1 MSVIRKA
8 VKEAMMNERMNKV
21 RDYIQSRGEVSV
33 SELQSLYEGYSSM
46 TIWRDL
52 KQLEE
57 QGCIRRVHGGVISV
71 QSASFQVEGVY
82 SKRARENTR
91 EKIAIAKAAVSL
103 IQPGHS
109 VYLDAGSTLMA
120 VANHMGSER
129 YTIVTSGANIA
140 IELSQR
146 HTCDVLL
153 TGGQI
158 SENTLSCSGAQA
170 EQFISTINIDLA
182 LMAPSGFSLQ
192 NGFTSG
198 AQNESLLKRAVMKK
212 AAKVV
217 MLMDSSKIG
226 RSLPFTFATLSDIDM
241 LITESPLPSD
251 VAVEAAACGVEVIV
265 SQE

>member
-1 MSVIRKA
+1 
-8 VKEAMMNERMNKV
+8 MMNERIAKV

-33 SELQSLYEGYSSM
+33 SELQSLYEDYSSM

-52 KQLEE
+52 KQLED
-57 QGCIRRVHGGVISV
+57 QGYIRRVHGGVISM
-71 QSASFQVEGVY
+71 QTASLQIEGVY

-91 EKIAIAKAAVSL
+91 QKIAIAKAALEL
-103 IQPGHS
+103 IRPGHA
-109 VYLDAGSTLMA
+109 VYLDAGSTLMT
-120 VANHMGSER
+120 VANHMGNDR

-170 EQFISTINIDLA
+170 ESFISSINIDLA
-182 LMAPSGFSLQ
+182 LMSPSGFSLRT
-192 NGFTSG
+192 GFTSG
-198 AQNESLLKRAVMKK
+198 SQSESLLKRAVIAK

-217 MLMDSSKIG
+217 MLMDNSKIG
-226 RSLPFTFATLSDIDM
+226 RSLPFTFANLSDIDL
-241 LITESPLPSD
+241 LICDSPLPHD
-251 VAVEAAACGVEVIV
+251 VAAELSAQGVEVIIA
-265 SQE
+265 EG

>member
-1 MSVIRKA
+1 
-8 VKEAMMNERMNKV
+8 MMNERITKV

-46 TIWRDL
+46 TVWRDL

-57 QGCIRRVHGGVISV
+57 QGCIRRVHGGVIST
-71 QSASFQVEGVY
+71 QAAAFQIEGVY

-91 EKIAIAKAAVSL
+91 EKIAIAKSAVSL
-103 IQPGHS
+103 IHPGHA

-120 VANHMGSER
+120 VANHIDNER
-129 YTIVTSGANIA
+129 YTIITSGANIA

-170 EQFISTINIDLA
+170 EQFISSINIDLA
-182 LMAPSGFSLQ
+182 LIAPSGFSLK

-198 AQNESLLKRAVMKK
+198 SQSESMLKRTVISK

-217 MLMDSSKIG
+217 VLMDHSKLD
-226 RSLPFTFATLSDIDM
+226 RSLPFTFATLADIDV
-241 LITESPLPSD
+241 LICDSPLPAEVSAQ
-251 VAVEAAACGVEVIV
+251 VAANGVECIV
-265 SQE
+265 AEA

>member
-1 MSVIRKA
+1 MI
-8 VKEAMMNERMNKV
+8 NERISRV
-21 RDYIQSRGEVSV
+21 RDFIHSRGEVSV
-33 SELQSLYEGYSSM
+33 SELQSLYEGFSSM

-57 QGCIRRVHGGVISV
+57 QGCIRRVHGGVISL

-91 EKIAIAKAAVSL
+91 EKIAIAKAAVGL
-103 IQPGHS
+103 IHPGHS

-120 VANHMGSER
+120 VANHIGGER

-170 EQFISTINIDLA
+170 EQFIRSINIDLA
-182 LMAPSGFSLQ
+182 FMAPSGFSPN

-198 AQNESLLKRAVMKK
+198 SQNESMLKRTVIAK

-217 MLMDSSKIG
+217 MLMDNSKLG
-226 RSLPFTFATLSDIDM
+226 RSLPFTFAALADIDV
-241 LITESPLPSD
+241 LVCNEALPAD
-251 VAVEAAACGVEVIV
+251 IQAEVEATDVEVILAEV
-265 SQE
+265 

>member
-1 MSVIRKA
+1 MV
-8 VKEAMMNERMNKV
+8 NERITKV
-21 RDYIQSRGEVSV
+21 RDYIHSRGEVSV

-46 TIWRDL
+46 TVWRDL
-52 KQLEE
+52 KLLEE
-57 QGCIRRVHGGVISV
+57 QGFVRRVHGGVIST
-71 QSASFQVEGVY
+71 QAAAFQIEGVY

-91 EKIAIAKAAVSL
+91 EKIAIAKTAVTM
-103 IQPGHS
+103 IHPGHA

-120 VANHMGSER
+120 VANHIDNER

-170 EQFISTINIDLA
+170 EQFIASINIDLA
-182 LMAPSGFSLQ
+182 LMAPSGFSLN

-198 AQNESLLKRAVMKK
+198 SQSESMLKRAVIAK

-217 MLMDSSKIG
+217 VLMDHSKLG
-226 RSLPFTFATLSDIDM
+226 RSLPFTFATLADIDV
-241 LITESPLPSD
+241 LICDGPLPDD
-251 VAVEAAACGVEVIV
+251 VNAQVDANGVTCVVAEV
-265 SQE
+265 

>member
-1 MSVIRKA
+1 MQTA
-8 VKEAMMNERMNKV
+8 A
-21 RDYIQSRGEVSV
+21 
-33 SELQSLYEGYSSM
+33 LQ
-46 TIWRDL
+46 I
-52 KQLEE
+52 
-57 QGCIRRVHGGVISV
+57 
-71 QSASFQVEGVY
+71 EGVY

-91 EKIAIAKAAVSL
+91 QKNAIAKAALRL
-103 IQPGHS
+103 IHPGHA

-120 VANHMGSER
+120 VANQINGDR

-170 EQFISTINIDLA
+170 EAFISSINIDLA
-182 LMAPSGFSLQ
+182 LISPSGFSLR

-198 AQNESLLKRAVMKK
+198 SQSESMLKKTVIEK

-217 MLMDSSKIG
+217 MLMDNSKIG
-226 RSLPFTFATLSDIDM
+226 RSLPFTFASLSNIDM
-241 LITESPLPSD
+241 LICDTPLPAD
-251 VAVEAAACGVEVIV
+251 VAAELTAHGVECVV
-265 SQE
+265 AEP

>member
-1 MSVIRKA
+1 MMS
-8 VKEAMMNERMNKV
+8 ERLSRV
-21 RDYIQSRGEVSV
+21 RDYIQARGEVSV

-52 KQLEE
+52 RQLEE
-57 QGCIRRVHGGVISV
+57 QGCIRRVHGGIISV

-91 EKIAIAKAAVSL
+91 EKIAIAKAAVAL

-120 VANHMGSER
+120 VANHMGGER

-158 SENTLSCSGAQA
+158 SENTLSCSGTQA
-170 EQFISTINIDLA
+170 EQFISSINIDLA
-182 LMAPSGFSLQ
+182 LMAPSGFSLK

-198 AQNESLLKRAVMKK
+198 SQSESQLKRAVIAK

-217 MLMDSSKIG
+217 LLMDSSKIG
-226 RSLPFTFATLSDIDM
+226 RSLPFTFAALSDIDV
-241 LITESPLPSD
+241 LITEAPLPPD
-251 VAVEAAACGVEVIV
+251 VAQSARQQGVEVILP
-265 SQE
+265 EI

>member
-1 MSVIRKA
+1 
-8 VKEAMMNERMNKV
+8 MMNERMNKV

-103 IQPGHS
+103 IRPGHS

-170 EQFISTINIDLA
+170 EQFISSINIDLA

-226 RSLPFTFATLSDIDM
+226 RSLPFTFATLADIDM
-241 LITESPLPSD
+241 LITEAPLPPE
-251 VAVEAAACGVEVIV
+251 VAAEAKTCGVEVVV
-265 SQE
+265 SQEQ

>member
-1 MSVIRKA
+1 
-8 VKEAMMNERMNKV
+8 MMNERISKV
-21 RDYIQSRGEVSV
+21 RDFILSRGEVSI
-33 SELQSLYEGYSSM
+33 SELQGLYSGYSSM
-46 TIWRDL
+46 TVWRDL

-57 QGCIRRVHGGVISV
+57 LGYIRRVHGGVISM
-71 QSASFQVEGVY
+71 QTAALQIEGVY

-91 EKIAIAKAAVSL
+91 QKIAIAKAALSL
-103 IQPGHS
+103 IHPGHA
-109 VYLDAGSTLMA
+109 VYLDAGSTLMT
-120 VANHMGSER
+120 VANHINNDR

-170 EQFISTINIDLA
+170 ELFISSINIDLA
-182 LMAPSGFSLQ
+182 LMSPSGFSLR

-198 AQNESLLKRAVMKK
+198 SQSESMLKRAVIAK

-217 MLMDSSKIG
+217 MLMDASKLG
-226 RSLPFTFATLSDIDM
+226 RSLPFTFATLADIDM
-241 LITESPLPSD
+241 LICDSPLPAD
-251 VAVEAAACGVEVIV
+251 VAAEVKAHGVDFIIAE
-265 SQE
+265 S

>member
-1 MSVIRKA
+1 MI
-8 VKEAMMNERMNKV
+8 NERLGKV
-21 RDYIQSRGEVSV
+21 RDYIQARGEVSV
-33 SELQSLYEGYSSM
+33 SELQSLYQGYSSM

-57 QGCIRRVHGGVISV
+57 QGCIRRVHGGVLSV

-91 EKIAIAKAAVSL
+91 EKIAIAKAAVAL
-103 IQPGHS
+103 IEPGHA

-120 VANHMGSER
+120 VANHIGNER

-158 SENTLSCSGAQA
+158 SENTLSCSGVQA
-170 EQFISTINIDLA
+170 EQFISSINIDLA
-182 LMAPSGFSLQ
+182 IVAPSGFSLK

-198 AQNESLLKRAVMKK
+198 SQSESQLKRAVIAK
-212 AAKVV
+212 AARVV
-217 MLMDSSKIG
+217 LLMDSSKIG
-226 RSLPFTFATLSDIDM
+226 RSLPFTFATLADIDV
-241 LITESPLPSD
+241 LITESSLPPD
-251 VAVEAAACGVEVIV
+251 VAQSAREQGVEVIV
-265 SQE
+265 AEP

>member
-1 MSVIRKA
+1 MI
-8 VKEAMMNERMNKV
+8 NERIAKV
-21 RDYIQSRGEVSV
+21 RDFIQSRGEVSV

-57 QGCIRRVHGGVISV
+57 QGFIRRVHGGVISM
-71 QSASFQVEGVY
+71 QTAALQIEGVY

-91 EKIAIAKAAVSL
+91 QKIAIAKAALSL
-103 IQPGHS
+103 IRPGHA
-109 VYLDAGSTLMA
+109 VYLDAGSTLMT
-120 VANHMGSER
+120 VANHINNDR

-170 EQFISTINIDLA
+170 ELFISSINIDLA
-182 LMAPSGFSLQ
+182 LMSPSGFSLR

-198 AQNESLLKRAVMKK
+198 SQSESMLKRAVIAK

-217 MLMDSSKIG
+217 MLMDTSKLG
-226 RSLPFTFATLSDIDM
+226 RSLPFTFATLADIDM
-241 LITESPLPSD
+241 LICDSPLPPD
-251 VAVEAAACGVEVIV
+251 VAAEVKAQGVEYIIAE
-265 SQE
+265 S

>member
-1 MSVIRKA
+1 MI
-8 VKEAMMNERMNKV
+8 NERIAKV
-21 RDYIQSRGEVSV
+21 RDFIQSRGEVSV

-57 QGCIRRVHGGVISV
+57 QGYIRRVHGGVISM
-71 QSASFQVEGVY
+71 QTAALQIEGVY

-91 EKIAIAKAAVSL
+91 QKIAIAKAALSL
-103 IQPGHS
+103 IHPGHA
-109 VYLDAGSTLMA
+109 VYLDAGSTLMT
-120 VANHMGSER
+120 VANHINNDR

-170 EQFISTINIDLA
+170 ELFISSINIDRA
-182 LMAPSGFSLQ
+182 LMSPSGFSLR

-198 AQNESLLKRAVMKK
+198 SQSESMLKRAVIAK

-217 MLMDSSKIG
+217 MLMDTSKLG
-226 RSLPFTFATLSDIDM
+226 RSLPFTFATLTDIDL
-241 LITESPLPSD
+241 LICDSPLPPD
-251 VAVEAAACGVEVIV
+251 VAAEVKAQGVEYIIAE
-265 SQE
+265 S

>member
-1 MSVIRKA
+1 
-8 VKEAMMNERMNKV
+8 MMNERISRV

-33 SELQSLYEGYSSM
+33 SELQSLYVGYSSM

-57 QGCIRRVHGGVISV
+57 QGYIRRVHGGVISM
-71 QSASFQVEGVY
+71 QASALQIEGVY

-91 EKIAIAKAAVSL
+91 QKIAIAKAAVQF
-103 IQPGHS
+103 IHPGHA
-109 VYLDAGSTLMA
+109 VYLDAGSTLMT
-120 VANHMGSER
+120 VANHINNDR
-129 YTIVTSGANIA
+129 YTIITSGANIA

-170 EQFISTINIDLA
+170 ELFISSINIDLA
-182 LMAPSGFSLQ
+182 LMAPSGFSQ
-192 NGFTSG
+192 RNGFTSG
-198 AQNESLLKRAVMKK
+198 SQSESMLKRAVIAK

-217 MLMDSSKIG
+217 MLMDASKIG
-226 RSLPFTFATLSDIDM
+226 RSLPFTFATLADIDT
-241 LITESPLPSD
+241 IICDAALPPD
-251 VAVEAAACGVEVIV
+251 IAAEAKANGVECLLA
-265 SQE
+265 EA

>member
-1 MSVIRKA
+1 
-8 VKEAMMNERMNKV
+8 MMNERITKV
-21 RDYIQSRGEVSV
+21 RDFIQSRGEVSV
-33 SELQSLYEGYSSM
+33 SELQSLYEGFSSM
-46 TIWRDL
+46 TVWRDL

-57 QGCIRRVHGGVISV
+57 QGYIRRVHGGVISM
-71 QSASFQVEGVY
+71 QTAALQIEGIY

-91 EKIAIAKAAVSL
+91 QKNAIAKTALEL
-103 IQPGHS
+103 IQPGHA
-109 VYLDAGSTLMA
+109 VYLDAGSTLMS
-120 VANHMGSER
+120 VANHMGNDR

-146 HTCDVLL
+146 HTCDVFL

-170 EQFISTINIDLA
+170 EGFISSINIDLA
-182 LMAPSGFSLQ
+182 LMSPSGFSLR

-198 AQNESLLKRAVMKK
+198 SQSESMLKQAVIAK

-217 MLMDSSKIG
+217 MLMDVSKIG

-241 LITESPLPSD
+241 LISDAPLPAD
-251 VAVEAAACGVEVIV
+251 VASEMNAHGIEHIV
-265 SQE
+265 AEG

>member
-1 MSVIRKA
+1 
-8 VKEAMMNERMNKV
+8 MMNERITKV

-46 TIWRDL
+46 TVWRDL

-57 QGCIRRVHGGVISV
+57 QGCIRRVHGGVIST
-71 QSASFQVEGVY
+71 QTAAFQIEGVY

-91 EKIAIAKAAVSL
+91 EKIAIAKSAVEL
-103 IQPGHS
+103 IHPGHA

-120 VANHMGSER
+120 VANHIDNER

-158 SENTLSCSGAQA
+158 SENTLSCSGTQA
-170 EQFISTINIDLA
+170 EAFISSINIDLA
-182 LMAPSGFSLQ
+182 LMAPSGFSLK

-198 AQNESLLKRAVMKK
+198 SQSESLLKRAVIAK

-217 MLMDSSKIG
+217 VLMDHSKLG
-226 RSLPFTFATLSDIDM
+226 RSLPFTFATLADIDV
-241 LITESPLPSD
+241 LICDSPLPED
-251 VAVEAAACGVEVIV
+251 VQAQIEANGVECVIA
-265 SQE
+265 EA

>member
-1 MSVIRKA
+1 MI
-8 VKEAMMNERMNKV
+8 NERIAKV
-21 RDYIQSRGEVSV
+21 RDYIHSRGEVSV

-57 QGCIRRVHGGVISV
+57 QGSIRRVHGGVISI
-71 QSASFQVEGVY
+71 QTAAFQVEGIY

-103 IQPGHS
+103 IHPGHA
-109 VYLDAGSTLMA
+109 VYLDAGSTLMS
-120 VANHMGSER
+120 VANHIGNDR

-170 EQFISTINIDLA
+170 EQFISSINIDLA
-182 LMAPSGFSLQ
+182 LMSPSGFSLQ

-198 AQNESLLKRAVMKK
+198 SQSESLLKSAVISK
-212 AAKVV
+212 AARIV
-217 MLMDSSKIG
+217 MLMDRSKLD
-226 RSLPFTFATLSDIDM
+226 RSLPFTFATLSEIDV
-241 LITESPLPSD
+241 LICDAPLPPD
-251 VAVEAAACGVEVIV
+251 IAAEAAAQNVECITA
-265 SQE
+265 EP

>member
-1 MSVIRKA
+1 
-8 VKEAMMNERMNKV
+8 MMNERIARV
-21 RDYIQSRGEVSV
+21 RDYVQSRGEVSV

-57 QGCIRRVHGGVISV
+57 QGYIRRVHGGVISM
-71 QSASFQVEGVY
+71 QTAALQIEGVY

-91 EKIAIAKAAVSL
+91 EKIAIAKAALSL
-103 IQPGHS
+103 IHPGHA
-109 VYLDAGSTLMA
+109 VYLDAGSTLMT
-120 VANHMGSER
+120 VANHINNDR

-170 EQFISTINIDLA
+170 ELFISSINIDLA
-182 LMAPSGFSLQ
+182 LMSPSGFSLR

-198 AQNESLLKRAVMKK
+198 SQSESMLKRAVIAK

-217 MLMDSSKIG
+217 MLMDTSKLG
-226 RSLPFTFATLSDIDM
+226 RSLPFTFATLADIDM
-241 LITESPLPSD
+241 LICDSPLPAD
-251 VAVEAAACGVEVIV
+251 VAAEVKAHGIDFIIAE
-265 SQE
+265 S

>member
-1 MSVIRKA
+1 
-8 VKEAMMNERMNKV
+8 MMNERIAKV
-21 RDYIQSRGEVSV
+21 RDFIQSRGEVSV

-57 QGCIRRVHGGVISV
+57 QGYIRRVHGGVISM
-71 QSASFQVEGVY
+71 QTAALQIEGVY

-91 EKIAIAKAAVSL
+91 QKIAIAKTALEL
-103 IQPGHS
+103 IRPGHA

-120 VANHMGSER
+120 LANHLGNDR
-129 YTIVTSGANIA
+129 YTIITSGANIA

-170 EQFISTINIDLA
+170 ESFISSINIDLA
-182 LMAPSGFSLQ
+182 LMAPSGFSLRT
-192 NGFTSG
+192 GFTSG
-198 AQNESLLKRAVMKK
+198 SQSESLLKRAVIAK

-217 MLMDSSKIG
+217 MLMDNSKIG
-226 RSLPFTFATLSDIDM
+226 RSLPFTFASLSDIDL
-241 LITESPLPSD
+241 LICDSHLPQE
-251 VAVEAAACGVEVIV
+251 VAAEFKAQGVDYIV
-265 SQE
+265 AEI

>member
-1 MSVIRKA
+1 
-8 VKEAMMNERMNKV
+8 MMNERIARV

-57 QGCIRRVHGGVISV
+57 QGYIRRVHGGVISM
-71 QSASFQVEGVY
+71 QTAALQIEGVY

-91 EKIAIAKAAVSL
+91 QKIAIAKAALEL
-103 IQPGHS
+103 IRPGHA
-109 VYLDAGSTLMA
+109 VYLDAGSTLMTL
-120 VANHMGSER
+120 ANHMGNDR

-170 EQFISTINIDLA
+170 ETFISSINIDLA
-182 LMAPSGFSLQ
+182 LMSPSGFSLRT
-192 NGFTSG
+192 GFTSG
-198 AQNESLLKRAVMKK
+198 SQSESLLKRAVIAK

-217 MLMDSSKIG
+217 MLMDNSKLG
-226 RSLPFTFATLSDIDM
+226 RSLPFTFATLTDIDM
-241 LITESPLPSD
+241 LICDAPLPIEVSSE
-251 VAVEAAACGVEVIV
+251 VEAKGVSCIV
-265 SQE
+265 AES